1 MHLIIAL
8 LDVVQHWLLH
18 PVVVVSHVF
27 ELALQI
33 SLALLDLLDHLVAL
47 GLEVLPDLELLL
59 LGVDLEH
66 VLAA

>member
-18 PVVVVSHVF
+18 PVVVVSHVL

-33 SLALLDLLDHLVAL
+33 SLALLDLLDHLVPL

-66 VLAA
+66 VLTA